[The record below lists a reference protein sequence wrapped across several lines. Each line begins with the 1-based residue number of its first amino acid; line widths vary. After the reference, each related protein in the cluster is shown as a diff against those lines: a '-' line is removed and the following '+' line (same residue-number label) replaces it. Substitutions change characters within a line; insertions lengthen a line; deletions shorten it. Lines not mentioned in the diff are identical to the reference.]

1 MGCCSQAR
9 SQCCAV
15 RPPVEGVV
23 CGRHA
28 CWGSLCLNQWGRRP
42 AAAGRCDGWG
52 MGYTC
57 VERWNCVGLQQQ
69 PRPPPLPQLPMSC
82 NRYAMLP
89 HARPTPYMQ
98 FPDAH
103 HPSIP
108 WLPPSP
114 PCTALLV
121 VQARPDKGDV
131 IEVMPTEQLM
141 PSQHAQLSE
150 LSQLAREAWFQEGHP
165 GMCCCGVC
173 AVWCG
178 A

>member
-1 MGCCSQAR
+1 MWTTCMLGFSLPQPMGPSTCSGRQ
-9 SQCCAV
+9 V
-15 RPPVEGVV
+15 RWLGHGVYLCGEVEL
-23 CGRHA
+23 
-28 CWGSLCLNQWGRRP
+28 CWVATTTPSSP
-42 AAAGRCDGWG
+42 TAAAAHELQPICYASSWKTNPIYAIFRC
-52 MGYTC
+52 TSSFH
-57 VERWNCVGLQQQ
+57 
-69 PRPPPLPQLPMSC
+69 PLVV
-82 NRYAMLP
+82 
-89 HARPTPYMQ
+89 
-98 FPDAH
+98 
-103 HPSIP
+103 
-108 WLPPSP
+108 PPSP

-141 PSQHAQLSE
+141 PSQHTQLSE